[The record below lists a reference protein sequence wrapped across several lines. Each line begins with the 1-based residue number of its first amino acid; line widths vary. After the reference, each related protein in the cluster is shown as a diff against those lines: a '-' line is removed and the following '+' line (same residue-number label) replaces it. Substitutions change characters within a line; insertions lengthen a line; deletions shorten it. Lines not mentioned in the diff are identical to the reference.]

1 MSLVHPSHTVPS
13 GSDPDRARSAA
24 AHPSE
29 FDAALARAVGADDA
43 AAHAPGA
50 TQVEEQPPGVTWLAV
65 LPWADPV
72 IDQLGVDPRSE
83 YVERYWLPL
92 VGPASVLLVRYLA
105 HRFDETPE
113 GFSLDVTHTAR
124 VLGLGT
130 GLGRWGPL
138 QRTVH
143 RCANFGFVRRWGD
156 ERVLARRHLPTVT
169 RQQLARLPEDR
180 QALHEQWRADLA
192 RPRGLT
198 PTPAVGG
205 SGPRPGLAAL
215 SERTP

>member
-1 MSLVHPSHTVPS
+1 VT
-13 GSDPDRARSAA
+13 
-24 AHPSE
+24 E
-29 FDAALARAVGADDA
+29 VGAAGTSDR
-43 AAHAPGA
+43 
-50 TQVEEQPPGVTWLAV
+50 PGVTWLTI
-65 LPWADPV
+65 LPWPDPV
-72 IDQLGVDPRSE
+72 IDQLGVDPRSD

-92 VGPASVLLVRYLA
+92 VGPASVLLMRYLA

-143 RCANFGFVRRWGD
+143 RCANFGFARRWGD
-156 ERVLARRHLPTVT
+156 DRVLARRHLPTVT

-180 QALHEQWRADLA
+180 QVLHEQWRTELA
-192 RPRGLT
+192 RPH
-198 PTPAVGG
+198 
-205 SGPRPGLAAL
+205 PRPAPI
-215 SERTP
+215 R